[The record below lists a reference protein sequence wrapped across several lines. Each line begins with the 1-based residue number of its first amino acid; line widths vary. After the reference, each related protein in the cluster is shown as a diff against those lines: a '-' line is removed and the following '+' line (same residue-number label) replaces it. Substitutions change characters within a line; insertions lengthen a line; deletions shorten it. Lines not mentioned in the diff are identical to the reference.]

1 MKDEIKKDSCE
12 VCGEKPARA
21 TIYGYKRKSKDHGQT
36 ILHYSCLTHVLDLS
50 NKIEHKF
57 VVITNC

>member
-1 MKDEIKKDSCE
+1 MKYKIEKNSCE
-12 VCGEKPARA
+12 VCNERPARA
-21 TIYGYKRKSKDHGQT
+21 TIYEYKRKSNNHGQP

-57 VVITNC
+57 VVISNC